1 MSGGHSISSV
11 SEHAQHAQDAVCIA
25 YGQVPHGAPNKGTR
39 TQRSLCSLLRL
50 RLRCPFFQRIALQ
63 LFGKK
68 GAGPLR
74 PRECPV
80 DIRSAACPSMH
91 SMRRTPDAQHTGKS
105 LMARQTETLIER
117 WVFLFVCISIKG
129 TRTQCSICFCELLY
143 FILCFQIVVIYNI
156 LILN

>member
-1 MSGGHSISSV
+1 MRRLGV
-11 SEHAQHAQDAVCIA
+11 R
-25 YGQVPHGAPNKGTR
+25 VPHGAPNKKSSSQKGSFYLRAYKQRDSNPKGPLRPRECPVDIRSAACPSMHSMRRTPYAQHTGKSLMARQTETLIERWVFLFVCISIKGTR

-80 DIRSAACPSMH
+80 DIRSAACPSM
-91 SMRRTPDAQHTGKS
+91 RRTPDA
-105 LMARQTETLIER
+105 
-117 WVFLFVCISIKG
+117 
-129 TRTQCSICFCELLY
+129 
-143 FILCFQIVVIYNI
+143 
-156 LILN
+156 

>member
-1 MSGGHSISSV
+1 MLRNVETPTIKRILLIFGRRLGV
-11 SEHAQHAQDAVCIA
+11 R
-25 YGQVPHGAPNKGTR
+25 VPHGAPNKKSSSQKGSFYLR
-39 TQRSLCSLLRL
+39 AYKQRDSN
-50 RLRCPFFQRIALQ
+50 P
-63 LFGKK
+63 K
-68 GAGPLR
+68 GPLR

-91 SMRRTPDAQHTGKS
+91 SMRRTPYAQHTGES

-143 FILCFQIVVIYNI
+143 FILCFQIAVIYNI